1 MDLVDETLREWRRTP
16 FTYGA
21 SDCML
26 SMLKYLARAGAR
38 DMTPLYEGMYSDH
51 DGALAMMAA
60 HGGAPGLIAAT
71 GAVLV
76 SGEPLRGDVLELP
89 YGDETIGGLCT
100 GGMVA
105 VRLDRGVK
113 EFALR
118 FVSWRG
124 VWRFG

>member
-1 MDLVDETLREWRRTP
+1 MDLVDETLREWRRVP
-16 FTYGA
+16 FAYSY

-26 SMLKYLARAGAR
+26 SVLKHLARAGAK
-38 DMTPLYEGMYSDH
+38 DTTAAFIGKYH
-51 DGALAMMAA
+51 DLPGALETMAA
-60 HGGAPGLIAAT
+60 HGGASGLLAAT
-71 GAVLV
+71 GALRVD
-76 SGEPLRGDVLELP
+76 GEPRRGDVLELA
-89 YGDETIGGLCT
+89 YGDDTVGGLCT

-118 FVSWRG
+118 FVKWRG

>member
-1 MDLVDETLREWRRTP
+1 MDVVDQTLQEWRRTP
-16 FTYGA
+16 FAYGA

-26 SMLKYLARAGAR
+26 SVLKHLARTGATDTTARYAGK
-38 DMTPLYEGMYSDH
+38 YSDH

-60 HGGAPGLIAAT
+60 HGGAAGLIEAT
-71 GAVLV
+71 GAVKV
-76 SGEPLRGDVLELP
+76 DGAPQRGDVMEMA
-89 YGDETIGGLCT
+89 YGEETIGGICT

-105 VRLDRGVK
+105 LRLDKGVK

-118 FVSWRG
+118 FVIWRG

>member
-16 FTYGA
+16 FVYGA

-26 SMLKYLARAGAR
+26 SVLTYLARAGAK
-38 DMTPLYEGMYSDH
+38 DTTPLYAGRYSDH
-51 DGALAMMAA
+51 AGALAMMAA
-60 HGGAPGLIAAT
+60 HGGASGLIAAT
-71 GAVLV
+71 GAVPV
-76 SGEPLRGDVLELP
+76 SGDPIRGDVLELP
-89 YGDETIGGLCT
+89 YGTEIIGGVCT

-118 FVSWRG
+118 FVSWQG